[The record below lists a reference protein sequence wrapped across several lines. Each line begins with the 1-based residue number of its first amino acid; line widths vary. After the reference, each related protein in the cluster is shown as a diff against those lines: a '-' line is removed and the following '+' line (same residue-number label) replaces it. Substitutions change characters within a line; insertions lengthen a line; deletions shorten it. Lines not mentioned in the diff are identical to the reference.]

1 MLQLSFKG
9 IYFLFLFIRKKAF
22 MLLDMLGRVPQSTGF
37 MTVSYSTIY
46 NNMTSVNDHMSYEVQ
61 SLTWGHSYIW

>member
-37 MTVSYSTIY
+37 MTVSYSAIY
-46 NNMTSVNDHMSYEVQ
+46 NNMTSVNDHMNYEVQ

>member
-37 MTVSYSTIY
+37 MTVSYLTIY

-61 SLTWGHSYIW
+61 SLT